1 MYASYNRV
9 KFGFT
14 AIQYRNLLLLDISDV
29 IIIMNNIFL
38 NGVKN
43 KMSIVTKICMDC
55 GKQFISESEESAV
68 ICEDCIALLK
78 RRFWSSIKIGK
89 AYDKANIT

>member
-1 MYASYNRV
+1 
-9 KFGFT
+9 
-14 AIQYRNLLLLDISDV
+14 
-29 IIIMNNIFL
+29 MNNIFL

-43 KMSIVTKICMDC
+43 KMSIVRKICMDC

-68 ICEDCIALLK
+68 ICEDCVALLK

-89 AYDKANIT
+89 AYDNM